1 MDQFGRPF
9 SSMGYRDDPFVDTLG
24 MDNSRSYLGGS
35 RLSGTASL
43 SGLDGGLHS
52 GLRDPTM
59 YGTNAYDVQSDDR
72 NRYLASRRFVGVEGS
87 WTEQR
92 FLLVVS
98 SSRTVILSF
107 RHFLYTLKHNTSNIK
122 NLFSWNALL
131 YFCHSIMTAPFALH
145 SIVCINWHKLFYPQF
160 IISLHHKIRFKMHDL
175 DLRVLTE
182 LKSSSSISLSVFE

>member
-1 MDQFGRPF
+1 MGQFGRPF
-9 SSMGYRDDPFVDTLG
+9 SSMGYRDDPFVDHLG

-87 WTEQR
+87 
-92 FLLVVS
+92 
-98 SSRTVILSF
+98 
-107 RHFLYTLKHNTSNIK
+107 
-122 NLFSWNALL
+122 
-131 YFCHSIMTAPFALH
+131 
-145 SIVCINWHKLFYPQF
+145 
-160 IISLHHKIRFKMHDL
+160 
-175 DLRVLTE
+175 
-182 LKSSSSISLSVFE
+182 

>member
-1 MDQFGRPF
+1 MGQFGRPF
-9 SSMGYRDDPFVDTLG
+9 SSLGYREDPFVDHLG

-52 GLRDPTM
+52 GLRDTAI
-59 YGTNAYDVQSDDR
+59 YGSSGVHDPLNDDR

-98 SSRTVILSF
+98 SSRIVILSF
-107 RHFLYTLKHNTSNIK
+107 RHFFYTLKHNTSKHKKSFLVECFAIFLSLNDDSATCFAFHGLYK
-122 NLFSWNALL
+122 LAQSFLTRNSFSLFNHTML
-131 YFCHSIMTAPFALH
+131 
-145 SIVCINWHKLFYPQF
+145 
-160 IISLHHKIRFKMHDL
+160 
-175 DLRVLTE
+175 
-182 LKSSSSISLSVFE
+182 